1 MTKTTTTVCFI
12 FQCVK
17 LILITLKM
25 QEPVCVEVLFITVF
39 LWAAIWGVL
48 ELIADRLGNDTRRA
62 AFYVILF
69 MIGCLLLY
77 LTPGLTTCRV
87 L

>member
-1 MTKTTTTVCFI
+1 
-12 FQCVK
+12 
-17 LILITLKM
+17 M
-25 QEPVCVEVLFITVF
+25 QEPVCVEVLFITVT

-48 ELIADRLGNDTRRA
+48 DLIAERLGNDTRRA
-62 AFYVILF
+62 AFYVVLF
-69 MIGCLLLY
+69 MSACLVLY